1 LDLLLGSKWSVD
13 KSKMINEIMD
23 LFWIKWCDLT
33 LIRMRISWDQ
43 NGYLFTGI
51 NSSKTCYL
59 DNYRLITE
67 YV

>member
-1 LDLLLGSKWSVD
+1 LDLLLGSKRSVD

-43 NGYLFTGI
+43 NSYLFTGI
-51 NSSKTCYL
+51 KRYKTYYL